1 MNRKDRLER
10 IVLHAFHPFN
20 ISVDSFH
27 YCYAA
32 ISDIMNEIIVSR
44 DRIEKEAYN
53 ELKIRGLSEDKL
65 PELIGKIYQRYSIR
79 EIEARYVL
87 AKEAEKAYVKFLV
100 TNLSGIETVL
110 KDQGYKGK
118 IVRVSFVK
126 KPYAPILRIPSSP
139 LYFRK
144 YVIYPE
150 VDNFLVT
157 MKCKGHQSKS
167 VNVEFMETTYEKN

>member
-10 IVLHAFHPFN
+10 IVLHDFSMFN

-27 YCYAA
+27 YCYAE
-32 ISDIMNEIIVSR
+32 ISDIMNGIIVSH

-53 ELKIRGLSEDKL
+53 ELE
-65 PELIGKIYQRYSIR
+65 IYQRYSIR
-79 EIEARYVL
+79 EIEAKYEL
-87 AKEAEKAYVKFLV
+87 AKEAEKAYIKFLV
-100 TNLSGIETVL
+100 TDLSFIETVL

-126 KPYAPILRIPSSP
+126 KPDAPILRIPSSP

-150 VDNFLVT
+150 VNNFLVT
-157 MKCKGHQSKS
+157 MKCKGHQSKT
-167 VNVEFMETTYEKN
+167 VNVEFMKATYEKN